1 MKFNQF
7 WCLTAAK
14 STEPKNRDFSSSSS
28 SSSSPLF
35 LSLWTFGA
43 CEVLQ
48 KVKVAWEENVGGKE
62 KKRWKGKI
70 GEEESPANF
79 QRVIHSVH
87 VPESILIYDERKK
100 GRDRE

>member
-28 SSSSPLF
+28 SSSSSLF
-35 LSLWTFGA
+35 CLSGLFGA

-48 KVKVAWEENVGGKE
+48 KVKMAWEENVGGK
-62 KKRWKGKI
+62 G
-70 GEEESPANF
+70 
-79 QRVIHSVH
+79 
-87 VPESILIYDERKK
+87 KK
-100 GRDRE
+100 GEGQNRRGRESRQFSASHSFSART